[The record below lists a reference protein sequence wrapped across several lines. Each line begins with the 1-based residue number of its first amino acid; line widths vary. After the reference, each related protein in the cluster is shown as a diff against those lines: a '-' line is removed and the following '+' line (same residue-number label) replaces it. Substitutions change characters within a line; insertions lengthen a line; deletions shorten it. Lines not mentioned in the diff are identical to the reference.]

1 MNQTQQSKR
10 IWLTVICVAILTCLV
25 LAAFLNNILSP
36 RIMSVDELRING
48 AVVFDKPRIIK
59 EFTLVDHNGKS
70 FDLSRLTGHWTLI
83 YFGFSHC
90 PDICP
95 TTLADL
101 NRMLGHLNTEVLEK
115 TEVVMVT
122 VDPARDT
129 IDILRQYVPFFNETF
144 IGVTGEPVAIRSL
157 ADNLNVAF
165 NKVALNGKD
174 IQTDYTV
181 DHTGHLILINPKA
194 HYHGFFKPPFEP
206 AKLKATYQTIVTM
219 WPSM

>member
-1 MNQTQQSKR
+1 MNQTQQDKR
-10 IWLTVICVAILTCLV
+10 IWLTVTCVVILTCLV
-25 LAAFLNNILSP
+25 LAAFLHKILSP
-36 RIMSVDELRING
+36 RTMSVDELRING

-59 EFTLVDHNGKS
+59 EFMLVDHNGKP
-70 FDLSRLTGHWTLI
+70 FDLSRLTGHWTLV

-95 TTLADL
+95 TTLADV
-101 NRMLGHLNTEVLEK
+101 NRMLVYLNAELSEK
-115 TEVVMVT
+115 TEVVLVT

-129 IDILRQYVPFFNETF
+129 IDILSQYVPFFNETF
-144 IGVTGEPVAIRSL
+144 IGVTGEPLAIRSL

-174 IQTDYTV
+174 IQAGYTV
-181 DHTGHLILINPKA
+181 DHTGHLILINPKG

-206 AKLKATYQTIVTM
+206 AKLKKTYQTIVTM

>member
-1 MNQTQQSKR
+1 MNQTQQNKH
-10 IWLTVICVAILTCLV
+10 IWLMITSMAILTGLV
-25 LAAFLNNILSP
+25 LVIFLNNTLSP
-36 RIMSVDELRING
+36 RTMSVDELRING

-59 EFTLVDHNGKS
+59 DFTLVDHNGKP
-70 FDLSRLTGHWTLI
+70 FDLSRLTGYWTLI

-95 TTLADL
+95 TTLADV
-101 NRMLGHLNTEVLEK
+101 NRMLEHVNAEVAEH

-122 VDPARDT
+122 VDPDRDT
-129 IDILRQYVPFFNETF
+129 VDILSQYVPFFNETF
-144 IGVTGEPVAIRSL
+144 IGVTGEPLAIRSL

-174 IQTDYTV
+174 IQAGYTV
-181 DHTGHLILINPKA
+181 DHTGHLILINPKG

-206 AKLKATYQTIVTM
+206 AKLKTTYQTIVTM